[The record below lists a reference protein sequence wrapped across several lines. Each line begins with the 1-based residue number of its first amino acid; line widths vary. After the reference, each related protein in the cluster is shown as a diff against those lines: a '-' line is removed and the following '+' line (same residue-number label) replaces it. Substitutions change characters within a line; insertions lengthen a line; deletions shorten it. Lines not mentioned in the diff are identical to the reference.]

1 MIKNITVVGSG
12 QMGAGIAQ
20 IALMG
25 GYNVT
30 LVIKDKYFDTCIE
43 KVQFGLDKLESKKK
57 LKKTT
62 SAELLSKLNRST
74 NLAESVKNADLV
86 MEAVT
91 ENLEIKKNVF
101 KIAGE
106 NAPEHCI
113 LVSNTSSM
121 SIKALGEASGRPE
134 KVCGAHFFTP
144 APLMRLVEIVR
155 SDKSSDETIEI
166 VKKWAKKLP
175 CVRGKRYVPIV
186 LKDRP
191 GFIGNRLQAPAIIAV
206 DWALD
211 YAVENGLPLEQVDND
226 LYTPFI
232 PMSPLILLDYIGL
245 DVNYKISKHYEAV
258 LHPDFKPGKLMDKK
272 IEMNELGKKT
282 GKGIYEW
289 NGDALPEVDRT
300 HKAGILSL
308 ELVFALQANEGC
320 RLLEEKVVDKYSTVD
335 DTLRNGFNMLG
346 PFSILMD
353 GNEEKWVQMLEDF
366 AKKTGKVYLKPCE
379 LMKSGGYKEFR

>member
-1 MIKNITVVGSG
+1 MIKNVVVIGAG
-12 QMGAGIAQ
+12 AMGAGISQ

-25 GYNVT
+25 GYDVT
-30 LVIKDKYFDTCIE
+30 LVIKEKYIDNCTE
-43 KVQFGLDKLESKKK
+43 KIRFGLEKLESKKK

-62 SAELLSKLNRST
+62 PAELLSNLSRST
-74 NLAESVKNADLV
+74 NLAESVKKADLV
-86 MEAVT
+86 LEAVT
-91 ENLEIKKNVF
+91 ENLEIKKKVF

-134 KVCGAHFFTP
+134 KVCGAHFFIP

-155 SDKSSDETIEI
+155 TDKSSDATIEI
-166 VKKWAKKLP
+166 VKKWAEKLP
-175 CVRGKRYVPIV
+175 CVRGKRYVPIA

-191 GFIGNRLQAPAIIAV
+191 GFIANRLQAPAIIAL

-211 YAVENGLPLEQVDND
+211 YAVENGIPLEHVDND
-226 LYTPFI
+226 LFTPFM

-245 DVNYKISKHYEAV
+245 DVNYDISKHYESV
-258 LHPDFKPGKLMDKK
+258 LHPDFKPGEVMSKK
-272 IEMNELGKKT
+272 IKMNELGKKT
-282 GKGIYEW
+282 GKGLYEW
-289 NGDALPEVDRT
+289 KGNTLPEVDRT

-320 RLLEEKVVDKYSTVD
+320 RLLEEKVIDKYSTVD

-353 GNEEKWVQMLEDF
+353 GNEEKWVQLLEDF

-379 LMKSGGYKEFR
+379 LMKSGGYKEFQ

>member
-1 MIKNITVVGSG
+1 MIKNVVVIGAG
-12 QMGAGIAQ
+12 AMGAGISQ

-30 LVIKDKYFDTCIE
+30 LVVKEKYINNCTEQIR
-43 KVQFGLDKLESKKK
+43 FGLEKLESKKK

-86 MEAVT
+86 VEAVT
-91 ENLEIKKNVF
+91 ENLETKRNVF

-121 SIKALGEASGRPE
+121 SIKALGEISGRPE
-134 KVCGAHFFTP
+134 KVCGAHFFIP

-155 SDKSSDETIEI
+155 TDKSSDETIEI
-166 VKKWAKKLP
+166 VQKWAEKLP
-175 CVRGKRYVPIV
+175 CVRGKRYVPV
-186 LKDRP
+186 ALKDRP
-191 GFIGNRLQAPAIIAV
+191 GFIANRLQSTGIIAV
-206 DWALD
+206 DWATN
-211 YAVENGLPLEQVDND
+211 YAVENGIPVEHVDND

-245 DVNYKISKHYEAV
+245 DVNYKISKHYESV
-258 LHPDFKPGKLMDKK
+258 LHPDFKPSKLMDKK
-272 IEMNELGKKT
+272 MEMNELGKKT

-289 NGDALPEVDRT
+289 NGDALPKVDRT

-308 ELVFALQANEGC
+308 ELIFALQANEGC
-320 RLLEEKVVDKYSTVD
+320 RLLEEGVVDKISTVD

-366 AKKTGKVYLKPCE
+366 AEKTGKVYLKPCE
-379 LMKSGGYKEFR
+379 LMKSGGYKEFH